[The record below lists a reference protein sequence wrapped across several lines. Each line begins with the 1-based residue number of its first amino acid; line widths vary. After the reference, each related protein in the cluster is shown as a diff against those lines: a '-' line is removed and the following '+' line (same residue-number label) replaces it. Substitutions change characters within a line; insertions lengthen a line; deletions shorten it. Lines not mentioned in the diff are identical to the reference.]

1 MRRKDREVTELDKIF
16 EMIDNC
22 PVIHLAMADEG
33 KPYVVALN
41 FGYERQGDD
50 LILYF
55 HSAYEGRKIDIL
67 KKNPEAYFQM
77 ECSGRLITG
86 TSDNPCAYGYG
97 YDSVMGSGRVEFIED
112 EERKMHGLNC
122 LMHHAGKTD
131 EVFCFPKEM
140 LSRTCVYCL
149 HSTDFTGKHHA

>member
-1 MRRKDREVTELDKIF
+1 MRRKDREVTDIDKIF
-16 EMIDNC
+16 EIIGNC
-22 PVIHLAMADEG
+22 PVIHIAMTDNG

-67 KKNPEAYFQM
+67 KRNPEVYFQM
-77 ECSGRLITG
+77 ECFGRLIAKTAE
-86 TSDNPCAYGYG
+86 NPCTYGYS
-97 YDSVMGSGRVEFIED
+97 YDSVMGSGRIEFIET
-112 EERKMHGLNC
+112 EEEKIHGLNC
-122 LMHHAGKTD
+122 LIYHAGKTND
-131 EVFCFPKEM
+131 DFCFPKEM

-149 HSTDFTGKHHA
+149 RSVDFTGKHHE

>member
-1 MRRKDREVTELDKIF
+1 MRRKDREVTDIHEIF
-16 EMIDNC
+16 KMIDNC
-22 PVIHLAMADEG
+22 PVIHIAMTDNG

-67 KKNPEAYFQM
+67 KKNPEVYFQM
-77 ECSGRLITG
+77 ECSGRLIAG
-86 TSDNPCAYGYG
+86 TSENPCAYAYS
-97 YDSVMGSGRVEFIED
+97 YDSVMGSGKVAFIET
-112 EERKMHGLNC
+112 EEEKIHGLNC
-122 LMHHAGKTD
+122 LIQHIGKTD
-131 EVFCFPKEM
+131 ENFRFPEAM

-149 HSTDFTGKHHA
+149 RSRDFTGKRHE